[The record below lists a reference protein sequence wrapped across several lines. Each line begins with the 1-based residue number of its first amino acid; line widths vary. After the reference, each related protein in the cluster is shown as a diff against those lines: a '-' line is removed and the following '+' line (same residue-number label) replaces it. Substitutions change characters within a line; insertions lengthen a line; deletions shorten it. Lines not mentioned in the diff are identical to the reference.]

1 MTTRRQNRRNFL
13 KKLGLGVAVV
23 SAGLIKA
30 LPAQARKTIGHAV
43 SIRNLHTGEVYE
55 GIYRVGGYYIPEEFD
70 KISHVMRD
78 HREDKSRSMDPK
90 LIDII
95 AEIQKNC
102 GCNEPVGLLSGY
114 RTERTNRMLRRNSS
128 GVAKNSYHI
137 KGKAADIRL
146 DGVRTRY
153 LCEQA
158 MKLRKG
164 GVGYYP
170 RSSFVHIDT
179 GKVRHWTS

>member
-1 MTTRRQNRRNFL
+1 MTEVSQTRRSFL
-13 KKLGLGVAVV
+13 GKLGGGLAAV
-23 SAGLIKA
+23 SLSMFYS
-30 LPAQARKTIGHAV
+30 LPAKARKTIGHSV
-43 SIRNLHTGEVYE
+43 SFKNIHTGEVYE
-55 GIYRVGGYYIPEEFD
+55 GIYRVGGYYIPEEFK
-70 KISHVMRD
+70 KINHIMRD
-78 HREDKSRSMDPK
+78 HRENEARAMDPK

-102 GCNEPVGLLSGY
+102 GCNEPVGVLSGY
-114 RTERTNRMLRRNSS
+114 RTEKTNRMLRRSTS

-146 DGVRTRY
+146 DGIKTRY
-153 LCEQA
+153 LCNQA
-158 MKLRKG
+158 MKLKRG

-170 RSSFVHIDT
+170 RSSFVHVDT